1 MSQNVKLIDGG
12 VDQGSRLL
20 TISVGTSNAST
31 VSTNYATDDFTWD
44 ADSNFQDRSDEN
56 NVANGTVGIVSPR
69 TGTATL
75 QLAALT
81 TPEPSRFNRFNE
93 DLNASTVTAYI
104 TSVGRRETKS
114 GITTIPIAFRV
125 ALTTSVTVLDSD
137 GVTTTM
143 GSVLVP

>member
-20 TISVGTSNAST
+20 TIQVGTSNAST
-31 VSTNYATDDFTWD
+31 VATNYATDDFAWD
-44 ADSNFQDRSDEN
+44 ADSNFQDRTDEK
-56 NVANGTVGIVSPR
+56 NVANGTVGIVNPR

-75 QLAALT
+75 QLASLT

-93 DLNASTVTAYI
+93 DLNGTPVTAYI
-104 TSVGRRETKS
+104 TSVGRRETKA
-114 GITTIPIAFRV
+114 GVTTVPIAFRV
-125 ALTTSVTVLDSD
+125 ALTTSVTVEDSD
-137 GVTTTM
+137 GVVTTM

>member
-20 TISVGTSNAST
+20 TIAVGSSNAST

-56 NVANGTVGIVSPR
+56 NVANGSVGIVSPR
-69 TGTATL
+69 TGTAPL

-93 DLNASTVTAYI
+93 DLN
-104 TSVGRRETKS
+104 ETKS